1 MQGPNHSH
9 LEQGAARPLPLSSA
23 ACREASLRRSWPQQR
38 VVQVIVAP
46 KLGSGES
53 MPDRAGVGAM
63 LGKAHLGDRSH
74 TPIRQYQIWAF
85 AARGTFLMF
94 YSPCCFVVPRQ
105 NRHHCNRSGFLLD
118 IGPALAPVLLRADG
132 LPTNLRAGWDRRSV
146 LELPVCMI

>member
-9 LEQGAARPLPLSSA
+9 LERGAARPLPLSSA

-53 MPDRAGVGAM
+53 MPDMAGVGAM

-85 AARGTFLMF
+85 AADPPSHDAREQSLLSAKAPSLP
-94 YSPCCFVVPRQ
+94 SP
-105 NRHHCNRSGFLLD
+105 
-118 IGPALAPVLLRADG
+118 
-132 LPTNLRAGWDRRSV
+132 
-146 LELPVCMI
+146 

>member
-23 ACREASLRRSWPQQR
+23 AACRKASLRRSWPQQR

-53 MPDRAGVGAM
+53 MPDKADVGAM

-74 TPIRQYQIWAF
+74 TPIRQSQIWAF
-85 AARGTFLMF
+85 AADPPSHDAREQSLLSAKAPSLP
-94 YSPCCFVVPRQ
+94 SP
-105 NRHHCNRSGFLLD
+105 
-118 IGPALAPVLLRADG
+118 
-132 LPTNLRAGWDRRSV
+132 
-146 LELPVCMI
+146 

>member
-85 AARGTFLMF
+85 AADPPSHDARRAIVAVCQGPYPSLRPQAIGCLKVASATGRTGIKGMVIAIRVRV
-94 YSPCCFVVPRQ
+94 YPKACSVV
-105 NRHHCNRSGFLLD
+105 
-118 IGPALAPVLLRADG
+118 
-132 LPTNLRAGWDRRSV
+132 LPTKA
-146 LELPVCMI
+146 C

>member
-1 MQGPNHSH
+1 MQGPNYSH

-74 TPIRQYQIWAF
+74 TPEGANVNTELE
-85 AARGTFLMF
+85 G
-94 YSPCCFVVPRQ
+94 
-105 NRHHCNRSGFLLD
+105 
-118 IGPALAPVLLRADG
+118 GPASHQPADSTTPFSR
-132 LPTNLRAGWDRRSV
+132 LNKR
-146 LELPVCMI
+146 

>member
-85 AARGTFLMF
+85 AADPTSYDARGQSLLSAKAPIPPFAL
-94 YSPCCFVVPRQ
+94 RQ
-105 NRHHCNRSGFLLD
+105 
-118 IGPALAPVLLRADG
+118 
-132 LPTNLRAGWDRRSV
+132 
-146 LELPVCMI
+146 

>member
-85 AARGTFLMF
+85 AAVKAGMAETGAA
-94 YSPCCFVVPRQ
+94 
-105 NRHHCNRSGFLLD
+105 NINTRSGPKHKRCRGLTTA
-118 IGPALAPVLLRADG
+118 IWSRGPPGHFRSLPPQAARPHCGG
-132 LPTNLRAGWDRRSV
+132 LGCSSASSR
-146 LELPVCMI
+146 

>member
-85 AARGTFLMF
+85 AALAL
-94 YSPCCFVVPRQ
+94 
-105 NRHHCNRSGFLLD
+105 SG
-118 IGPALAPVLLRADG
+118 
-132 LPTNLRAGWDRRSV
+132 SV
-146 LELPVCMI
+146 LTYH

>member
-9 LEQGAARPLPLSSA
+9 LERGAARPLPLSST

-85 AARGTFLMF
+85 AADPPSECARRSLSLSAKAPIPPSALKATGCLKIAWAIIRTGIMG
-94 YSPCCFVVPRQ
+94 VVIAVRV
-105 NRHHCNRSGFLLD
+105 RVYLKACS
-118 IGPALAPVLLRADG
+118 AV
-132 LPTNLRAGWDRRSV
+132 LPTKA
-146 LELPVCMI
+146 C